1 MNLVNWRCKPSL
13 KTLDF
18 IGEYYNNMKF
28 LESEIQDLL
37 VKFYPYLKEKEARI
51 LMSISTYK
59 VCKSKE
65 IILKSGRTD
74 KKTFI
79 ILKGSARS
87 YTIVDGVEFNCHLRS
102 EGFLMGDP
110 SSFNEI
116 TVSLLDTEAI
126 TESHVLLFDLGELEA
141 IALKNPKMMLFYL
154 KLMKEIIVVFSHR
167 IRSFVTMNATE
178 RYNHLI
184 QWNPLYLKSTY
195 DKHLASF
202 LGITPL
208 TFHRVKHKK

>member
-1 MNLVNWRCKPSL
+1 VNLVNWRCKPSL

-126 TESHVLLFDLGELEA
+126 TESHILLFDLGELEA

>member
-1 MNLVNWRCKPSL
+1 MEFSK
-13 KTLDF
+13 
-18 IGEYYNNMKF
+18 
-28 LESEIQDLL
+28 SEIQDLL
-37 VKFYPYLKEKEARI
+37 LKFYPNLKEKEAKI
-51 LMSISTYK
+51 LISISTYK
-59 VCKSKE
+59 IYKSKD

-79 ILKGSARS
+79 ILKGSSRS
-87 YTIVDGVEFNCHLRS
+87 YTIVEGVEFNCHLRS

-110 SSFNEI
+110 ASFDEN

-126 TESHVLLFDLGELEA
+126 TESHILLFDMGDLEA

>member
-1 MNLVNWRCKPSL
+1 VNWRCKPSL